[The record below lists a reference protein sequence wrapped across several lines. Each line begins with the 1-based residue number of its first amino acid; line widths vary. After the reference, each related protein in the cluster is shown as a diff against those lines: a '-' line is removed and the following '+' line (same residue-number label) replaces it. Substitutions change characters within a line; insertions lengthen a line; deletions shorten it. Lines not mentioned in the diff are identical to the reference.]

1 MQRQMDKNKY
11 QNENEK
17 SIIDYAVCTQA
28 LYANLNAMIINEE
41 ENFKLNGK
49 SKTDYNSVIIEID
62 KSTSTVKKKIDYYQW
77 KINSNANWTRFRK
90 TMQIIL

>member
-17 SIIDYAVCTQA
+17 SITDYAVCTQV

-77 KINSNANWTRFRK
+77 KINSNTNWTRFRK